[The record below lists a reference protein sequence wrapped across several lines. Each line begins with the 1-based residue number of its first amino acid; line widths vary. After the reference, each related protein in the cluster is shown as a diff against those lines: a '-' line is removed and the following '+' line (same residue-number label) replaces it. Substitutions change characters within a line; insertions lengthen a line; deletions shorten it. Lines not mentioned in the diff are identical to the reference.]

1 VADYIRLYSIERVPL
16 VIFEINVLQG
26 PHELLADSII
36 LLVADPRHNQ
46 FADDRLFGGLN
57 VHLISKPLLPQIVSL
72 RLTLNEPGEMNDL
85 SP

>member
-1 VADYIRLYSIERVPL
+1 VADYICLDSIERVPL

-46 FADDRLFGGLN
+46 FANDRLFGGLN
-57 VHLISKPLLPQIVSL
+57 VHLISKPLLPQIVGL
-72 RLTLNEPGEMNDL
+72 RLTLNKPGEMNDL

>member
-1 VADYIRLYSIERVPL
+1 MADYICLDLIERIPL

-57 VHLISKPLLPQIVSL
+57 VHLISKSLLPQIVSL

-85 SP
+85 ST